1 MMRHICSRCHYPD
14 KTCICDHV
22 ETITC
27 STEIIVLQHPEEIKN
42 AKGTVRLL
50 SLSLPNLQCFVGETS
65 SDFDDVAQKISAFN
79 GQIYLL
85 FPCDESVALEQVF
98 ECKNNRLSALEQKQ
112 LLIVIDGTWRK
123 ALKIYK
129 QNPWLQS
136 LQAYHFSQNLAS
148 NYYIRRSAVES
159 GVSSLE
165 AVAYF
170 LELVEGI
177 NSQPLH
183 NLFDYMQQQQIKL
196 MPEDVKQRYR

>member
-1 MMRHICSRCHYPD
+1 M
-14 KTCICDHV
+14 
-22 ETITC
+22 E
-27 STEIIVLQHPEEIKN
+27 Q
-42 AKGTVRLL
+42 
-50 SLSLPNLQCFVGETS
+50 
-65 SDFDDVAQKISAFN
+65 AF
-79 GQIYLL
+79 
-85 FPCDESVALEQVF
+85 ERV
-98 ECKNNRLSALEQKQ
+98 NNRLPGLEQKK

-123 ALKIYK
+123 ALKMYK

-136 LQAYHFSQNLAS
+136 LQAYHFSQKLVS

-159 GVSSLE
+159 GVSTLE

-177 NSQPLH
+177 NSKPLN